1 MKKVTVACNG
11 ATVRKRKDLLRLHY
25 LDPAK
30 DRVRIGLPAFVD
42 NVLHLP
48 PRQLDL
54 IEIAAYVYSA
64 DRNVH
69 RGGLTDVEYNSW
81 ARQFDFYIAVRDHVF
96 WNRLDVK
103 QALTDTLRWLTGD
116 ASYTFTFV
124 PGHTT
129 SPSNLFDAASE
140 SLPSATR
147 SVTVLPFSGG
157 LDSLAGALHVLS
169 TTQNHVMLVS
179 HQSQSKTKHTQD
191 VLQEALKKLYPGRV
205 SHYPFECHLRGERA
219 PEETQRTRSFLY
231 CAIASTLAMT
241 YQTSEVQVFENGV
254 TSLNFSR
261 RQDQM
266 NGRASRTTHPQTL
279 SRLTGLMSLVAERPL
294 TISSPFMWMT
304 KSEVIDVVRRHAPHL
319 LSSAVSCTATFRH
332 REQATHC
339 GECFQCIDRRIAAYA
354 IGANDLDH
362 SGLYHSDI
370 ISNSPTTPAA
380 KTATID
386 YIRQALFF
394 ATSSQETMEER
405 YLAEMAEMVG
415 HVPGE
420 ASDLELGRKVHELLQ
435 RHGNNVKTALG
446 KMQNDHSDVFEDLAP
461 GCLVDVV
468 ASREYR
474 KPEVERLAEALCSIL
489 KTAVPPMFRGNPPS
503 NENDFNQKVG
513 ALLRSHMPEITS
525 EHPLTRFSLA
535 GVVTDHA
542 LPKADLVVE
551 AKFIRKGTTPSVAS
565 EGIAGDITKYEAGLF
580 ILFVVLDLDGAIKD
594 DRIFCRD
601 IEARRS
607 CKVLILR

>member
-1 MKKVTVACNG
+1 
-11 ATVRKRKDLLRLHY
+11 
-25 LDPAK
+25 
-30 DRVRIGLPAFVD
+30 
-42 NVLHLP
+42 
-48 PRQLDL
+48 
-54 IEIAAYVYSA
+54 
-64 DRNVH
+64 
-69 RGGLTDVEYNSW
+69 
-81 ARQFDFYIAVRDHVF
+81 
-96 WNRLDVK
+96 
-103 QALTDTLRWLTGD
+103 
-116 ASYTFTFV
+116 
-124 PGHTT
+124 
-129 SPSNLFDAASE
+129 
-140 SLPSATR
+140 
-147 SVTVLPFSGG
+147 
-157 LDSLAGALHVLS
+157 
-169 TTQNHVMLVS
+169 
-179 HQSQSKTKHTQD
+179 
-191 VLQEALKKLYPGRV
+191 
-205 SHYPFECHLRGERA
+205 
-219 PEETQRTRSFLY
+219 
-231 CAIASTLAMT
+231 
-241 YQTSEVQVFENGV
+241 
-254 TSLNFSR
+254 
-261 RQDQM
+261 
-266 NGRASRTTHPQTL
+266 
-279 SRLTGLMSLVAERPL
+279 
-294 TISSPFMWMT
+294 
-304 KSEVIDVVRRHAPHL
+304 
-319 LSSAVSCTATFRH
+319 
-332 REQATHC
+332 
-339 GECFQCIDRRIAAYA
+339 
-354 IGANDLDH
+354 
-362 SGLYHSDI
+362 
-370 ISNSPTTPAA
+370 
-380 KTATID
+380 
-386 YIRQALFF
+386 
-394 ATSSQETMEER
+394 MEER